1 VVTVPRLRVVIPIL
15 ALGLVTTS
23 PVGAPPA
30 SAAIAPCTVSHVL
43 RWGAHRAEVSCLEQA
58 LIDRGYTLVG
68 PDGYLGVSTTAA
80 VRHFQ
85 TDHGLAPDGVA
96 DSATNDAL
104 GIGAPDAGPT
114 GDQQRGNDALQQITI
129 GTSVQ
134 GRPIIATERGTS
146 GGKVVLVFGVIHGN
160 ENAGRKMIELLK
172 TQPVPP
178 GIDLWLVDSMNPD
191 GEALNQRQN
200 ANGVDLNRNF
210 PRGWGP
216 LGSPGYWQY
225 AGPSA
230 ASEPE
235 TQAAVWLIDAVNPAI
250 TLWYHQDAHV
260 VVPAGSD
267 VSVYR
272 TYAQMVGLPIDEVVG
287 GTYTGTAT
295 QYANYKV
302 AGGTAFVVE
311 LPGTVSGWLAMRHA
325 SAVLAVSQR

>member
-1 VVTVPRLRVVIPIL
+1 MPRRRVVISIL
-15 ALGLVTTS
+15 ALGLLSVPGSTA
-23 PVGAPPA
+23 APT
-30 SAAIAPCTVSHVL
+30 SAAVPSCTVSHVL
-43 RWGAHRAEVSCLEQA
+43 RWGGRRAEVSCLEQA
-58 LIDRGYTLVG
+58 LLDRGYTLVG
-68 PDGYLGVSTTAA
+68 PDSYLGVTTTAA

-85 TDHGLAPDGVA
+85 IDHGLAPDGIA
-96 DSATNDAL
+96 DGATNDAL

-114 GDQQRGNDALQQITI
+114 GDQQRAIDAIQQVTI

-134 GRPIIATERGTS
+134 GRPITATERGTV

-160 ENAGRKMIELLK
+160 ENAGRKTIEVLK
-172 TQPVPP
+172 SQPVPP

-191 GEALNQRQN
+191 GEVLDQRQN

-225 AGPSA
+225 AGSGP

-235 TQAAVWLIDAVNPAI
+235 TKAAVALINAIHPTI
-250 TLWYHQDAHV
+250 TLWYHQDAKL
-260 VVPAGSD
+260 VVPAGAD
-267 VSVYR
+267 ANVYR

-295 QYANYKV
+295 QFTNYTV
-302 AGGTAFVVE
+302 ADGTAFVVE
-311 LPGTVSGWLAMRHA
+311 LPGIVSGWLALKHA
-325 SAVLAVSQR
+325 SALLAVSRP